1 MLLPKHIMTAGRLN
15 TISYIFFIMYN
26 TITGYLDTLLHEIV
40 NGCQQR
46 ISQNPLDV
54 PEPLCS
60 AYERPDKLT
69 AVQHHRSRFN
79 L

>member
-1 MLLPKHIMTAGRLN
+1 
-15 TISYIFFIMYN
+15 MYN
-26 TITGYLDTLLHEIV
+26 TITGYLDTLLQQTV
-40 NGCQQR
+40 YGCQQR
-46 ISQNPLDV
+46 TSQNPVDV

-69 AVQHHRSRFN
+69 AVQRHRSRSN